1 MNENS
6 LRTLPS
12 VSVKDCNP
20 PPLPLWEL
28 SSSNFTKGTSTGW
41 LKWKVTPRLFS
52 SKIPSNR
59 LFQRPL
65 KSDAPDTL
73 KLLVAWGTAAF
84 WILNPVI
91 FLLQPLVLS
100 TKPWSPVI
108 FSSDNHSPSSGL
120 RTLCTEP
127 SSSPRLLLTTSSC
140 MAASQSEK
148 GKNHWKSN

>member
-28 SSSNFTKGTSTGW
+28 STSNLTKRTSTGW
-41 LKWKVTPRLFS
+41 FKWKVTMGLFS

-59 LFQRPL
+59 LLQPPL

-73 KLLVAWGTAAF
+73 KLLVARGTAAF
-84 WILNPVI
+84 WIRNPVI
-91 FLLQPLVLS
+91 FLLQPLVLRI
-100 TKPWSPVI
+100 KPWSPVL
-108 FSSDNHSPSSGL
+108 SSDDHSPSSGL

-127 SSSPRLLLTTSSC
+127 SSSPRLLLTTSS
-140 MAASQSEK
+140 
-148 GKNHWKSN
+148 